1 MKAALA
7 AALLALASGAAARER
22 IDDSDFSRPEV
33 SAQSAAALPG
43 EGRRDGDVLIFPL
56 SAPAAPASGAP
67 GTLSGRVL
75 LADRT
80 GALWPARS
88 AKVRL
93 AGTPGAWTMVGA
105 DGGFVLTGARAGV
118 SNKISVSLDNP
129 RWAFRSG
136 RGQAYAWEAGPF
148 ADGADV
154 GRLSPVPGTENSKLG
169 VLHLT
174 YLDALDFLAREATDG
189 WWKKPLTVVWPG
201 GADYFEPGAWTLHLT
216 DPNAW
221 DVVLHELGHAVMDG
235 AMDAR
240 TSGGSHKIDECY
252 SAGLAWS
259 EGWATFF
266 AGAVRL
272 SPDDPDA
279 KFEFLVPR
287 RAPIRL
293 ENVPADVCRGPNNEW
308 RAAAGLWDLYDRN
321 PEAGDAVSL
330 PFRTLWAG
338 ITGGVTG
345 SVGDAWELTA
355 AGLDP
360 LARRAGEDAMIAN
373 SLLPQRLGRPQ
384 AAGTD
389 AVLGFALEDA
399 ARLQSPRGR

>member
-1 MKAALA
+1 LRTALA

-22 IDDSDFSRPEV
+22 IDDSDFSRPEL
-33 SAQSAAALPG
+33 SAQSAAALPK
-43 EGRRDGDVLIFPL
+43 EGREAGDSFIFPL
-56 SAPAAPASGAP
+56 NASASPALAAP
-67 GTLSGRVL
+67 GTISGRVF
-75 LADRT
+75 LADRG
-80 GALWPARS
+80 GALKPARL
-88 AKVRL
+88 AKARL
-93 AGTPGAWTMVGA
+93 AGTTGAWTMVDA
-105 DGGFVLTGARAGV
+105 DGGFVLSGARAGV
-118 SNKISVSLDNP
+118 VNKIAVRLDNA
-129 RWAFRSG
+129 RWSFRSDG
-136 RGQAYAWEAGPF
+136 GKNYEWEAGPF
-148 ADGADV
+148 ADGADI
-154 GRLSPVPGTENSKLG
+154 GALSPVPGTENSKLG

-174 YLDALDFLAREATDG
+174 YLDALDFLAREATDA

-201 GADYFEPGAWTLHLT
+201 DADYFSPGAWTLHLT
-216 DPNAW
+216 DALAW

-240 TSGGSHKIDECY
+240 AAGGSHKIDECY

-308 RAAAGLWDLYDRN
+308 HVAAGLWDLHDRHAD
-321 PEAGDAVSL
+321 AGDAISL
-330 PFRTLWAG
+330 PFKILWAG
-338 ITGGVTG
+338 ITGGVTR
-345 SVGDAWELTA
+345 SVGDAWALTA
-355 AGLDP
+355 KNLDP
-360 LARRAGEDAMIAN
+360 LDRRAGEDAMIEN
-373 SLLPQRLGRPQ
+373 SLMSPRASGPAVGVNASLLGL
-384 AAGTD
+384 A
-389 AVLGFALEDA
+389 FESA

>member
-1 MKAALA
+1 MRLALA
-7 AALLALASGAAARER
+7 AVLIALASGAAARER

-43 EGRRDGDVLIFPL
+43 EGRRDGYSLVFSL
-56 SAPAAPASGAP
+56 SSLAAPAIGAP

-80 GALWPARS
+80 GALWPARL

-93 AGTPGAWTMVGA
+93 AGASGARTVVGA
-105 DGGFVLTGARAGV
+105 DGGFVLAGASAGAT
-118 SNKISVSLDNP
+118 NKISVSLDNP
-129 RWAFRSG
+129 RWAFRSD

-154 GRLSPVPGTENSKLG
+154 GPLSPLPGTENAKLG

-174 YLDALDFLAREATDG
+174 YLEALDFLAREATDN

-201 GADYFEPGAWTLHLT
+201 RADYFEPGAWTLHLT
-216 DPNAW
+216 DALAW

-279 KFEFLVPR
+279 RFEFLVPR

-308 RAAAGLWDLYDRN
+308 RTAAGLWDLYDRH
-321 PEAGDAVSL
+321 PDAGDAVTL
-330 PFRTLWAG
+330 PFRTLWTG
-338 ITGGVTG
+338 ITGGVTS
-345 SVGDAWELTA
+345 SVGDAWTLTA
-355 AGLDP
+355 KNLDP
-360 LARRAGEDAMIAN
+360 LSRRAGEDALIAN
-373 SLLPQRLGRPQ
+373 SLIGPRASGPTVGVN
-384 AAGTD
+384 AAL
-389 AVLGFALEDA
+389 LGFALEDA

>member
-1 MKAALA
+1 MRAALA
-7 AALLALASGAAARER
+7 AVLIALASGAAARGR

-33 SAQSAAALPG
+33 SAQSAAALPN
-43 EGRRDGDVLIFPL
+43 EGRTDGGALVFSLRA
-56 SAPAAPASGAP
+56 SAAPSSAAP
-67 GTLSGRVL
+67 GTIAGRVM
-75 LADRT
+75 LAGRDGT
-80 GALWPARS
+80 LKPARL

-93 AGTPGAWTMVGA
+93 AGTSGAWTPLGA
-105 DGGFVLTGARAGV
+105 DGAFVLTGARADA

-129 RWAFRSG
+129 RWAFRSD
-136 RGQAYAWEAGPF
+136 RGQAYMWEAGPF
-148 ADGADV
+148 SGGLDIGA
-154 GRLSPVPGTENSKLG
+154 LTPAPGTENAKLG

-174 YLDALDFLAREATDG
+174 YLDAIDFLAREATDG

-216 DPNAW
+216 DPGAW

-252 SAGLAWS
+252 SDGLAWS

-279 KFEFLVPR
+279 RFEFLVPR

-308 RAAAGLWDLYDRN
+308 RVAAGLWDLYDRN
-321 PEAGDAVSL
+321 PDAGDAAVL
-330 PFRTLWAG
+330 PFKTLWAG
-338 ITGGVTG
+338 VTAGVTA
-345 SVGDAWELTA
+345 SVGDAWTLTA
-355 AGLDP
+355 KNLDP
-360 LARRAGEDAMIAN
+360 LARRAGDDAMRAN
-373 SLLPQRLGRPQ
+373 SLIGPRASGPAVGVD
-384 AAGTD
+384 AALIG
-389 AVLGFALEDA
+389 LALEDA

>member
-1 MKAALA
+1 LRPALA
-7 AALLALASGAAARER
+7 ALLLALASGAAARER
-22 IDDSDFSRPEV
+22 IDDSDFSRPQV
-33 SAQSAAALPG
+33 SARSAAALPG
-43 EGRRDGDVLIFPL
+43 EGRRDGNVLIFPL
-56 SAPAAPASGAP
+56 SAPAATASAAP
-67 GTLSGRVL
+67 GAIAGRVL
-75 LADRT
+75 LAGRDGT
-80 GALWPARS
+80 LKPARL

-93 AGTPGAWTMVGA
+93 AGASGAWTPVGS
-105 DGGFVLTGARAGV
+105 DGGFILTGARSGV

-129 RWAFRSG
+129 RWAFRSDNDKT
-136 RGQAYAWEAGPF
+136 YEWEAGPF

-154 GRLSPVPGTENSKLG
+154 GPLSPVPGTENSKLG

-174 YLDALDFLAREATDG
+174 YLEALDFLAREATDD

-201 GADYFEPGAWTLHLT
+201 GSDYFEPGAWTLHLT
-216 DPNAW
+216 DPMAW

-308 RAAAGLWDLYDRN
+308 RVAAGLWDIYDRH
-321 PEAGDAVSL
+321 PDDGDAVVL

-338 ITGGVTG
+338 VTGGVTRN
-345 SVGDAWELTA
+345 VGDAWTLTA
-355 AGLDP
+355 SRLDP

-373 SLLPQRLGRPQ
+373 SLLDPRPS
-384 AAGTD
+384 GLT
-389 AVLGFALEDA
+389 VSVDA
-399 ARLQSPRGR
+399 ALRGMMLRDAASLQSPRGR

>member
-1 MKAALA
+1 VLDYDPGDEAVESLA
-7 AALLALASGAAARER
+7 VIEAMYG
-22 IDDSDFSRPEV
+22 
-33 SAQSAAALPG
+33 ALP
-43 EGRRDGDVLIFPL
+43 DTVQV
-56 SAPAAPASGAP
+56 
-67 GTLSGRVL
+67 LSGRVDE
-75 LADRT
+75 A
-80 GALWPARS
+80 
-88 AKVRL
+88 
-93 AGTPGAWTMVGA
+93 
-105 DGGFVLTGARAGV
+105 
-118 SNKISVSLDNP
+118 
-129 RWAFRSG
+129 SG
-136 RGQAYAWEAGPF
+136 RRGVHFYFRHPGRDISNSVQTLARHLDVRGEGGLVVGPGSLHVTGRTYEWEAGPF
-148 ADGADV
+148 AAGTDAGP
-154 GRLSPVPGTENSKLG
+154 LSPVPGSENAKLG

-216 DPNAW
+216 DASAW

-293 ENVPADVCRGPNNEW
+293 ENVPADVCRGPHNEW
-308 RAAAGLWDLYDRN
+308 RVAAGLWDIYDRH
-321 PEAGDAVSL
+321 PDEGDAAVL
-330 PFRTLWAG
+330 PFRTLWTG
-338 ITGGVTG
+338 VTGGVTR
-345 SVGDAWELTA
+345 SVGDAWTLTA
-355 AGLDP
+355 SRLDP

-373 SLLPQRLGRPQ
+373 SLLSPRSSGL
-384 AAGTD
+384 T
-389 AVLGFALEDA
+389 VSVDA
-399 ARLQSPRGR
+399 ALRGMMLRDAASLQSPRGR

>member
-7 AALLALASGAAARER
+7 AVLLALASGAAARER
-22 IDDSDFSRPEV
+22 IDDSDFSRPAV
-33 SAQSAAALPG
+33 SAQSAAALPN
-43 EGRRDGDVLIFPL
+43 EGRQDGDVLIFSLRASDAPT
-56 SAPAAPASGAP
+56 SAAP
-67 GTLSGRVL
+67 GTIAGRVL

-80 GALWPARS
+80 GALKPARL

-93 AGTPGAWTMVGA
+93 AEASGAWTMVGA
-105 DGGFVLTGARAGV
+105 DGGFVLNGARAGV
-118 SNKISVSLDNP
+118 SNKISVSLDNA
-129 RWAFRSG
+129 RWAFRSD

-148 ADGADV
+148 AEGADI
-154 GRLSPVPGTENSKLG
+154 GTLTPVPGTENAKLG

-174 YLDALDFLAREATDG
+174 YLDALDFLSREATEG

-308 RAAAGLWDLYDRN
+308 RVAAGLWDLYDRN
-321 PEAGDAVSL
+321 PDAGDAVTL
-330 PFRTLWAG
+330 PFKTLWAG
-338 ITGGVTG
+338 VTGGVTS
-345 SVGDAWELTA
+345 SVGDAWTLTA
-355 AGLDP
+355 KNLDP
-360 LARRAGEDAMIAN
+360 LARRAGEDAMIVN
-373 SLLPQRLGRPQ
+373 SLMGPRASGPAVGVN
-384 AAGTD
+384 AAL
-389 AVLGFALEDA
+389 LGFALENS